1 MATLSLQALHKTYET
16 KQSDCKY
23 EDSSSTKAEQH
34 EFLCCRDNVTASIG
48 KILKHQSQSLTNL
61 DEVLQFWIS
70 KLPISRDFEE
80 GPGQHELLLDLIEK
94 NQQKMYGEGFKHV
107 PQLLKIFVTILDT
120 NMASDDSQKKI
131 AFLIQQ
137 LGQNAQSKAILEK
150 FYQGLN
156 NSVMKEKLEK
166 CIKSGGNGVK

>member
-1 MATLSLQALHKTYET
+1 
-16 KQSDCKY
+16 
-23 EDSSSTKAEQH
+23 
-34 EFLCCRDNVTASIG
+34 
-48 KILKHQSQSLTNL
+48 
-61 DEVLQFWIS
+61 
-70 KLPISRDFEE
+70 
-80 GPGQHELLLDLIEK
+80 
-94 NQQKMYGEGFKHV
+94 MYGEGFKHV

-137 LGQNAQSKAILEK
+137 LGQNAQSKVILEK

-166 CIKSGGNGVK
+166 CIKSGGNVVSNG